1 VPEGEARALTANPLE
16 LQTLDFQD
24 YYAVLGVPRTAS
36 EKEIKAAYRML
47 ARKYHPDVNRENK
60 EAEEKF
66 KGINEAYEV
75 LSDAAKRKKYDELGA
90 HWKEYEAWQRAHPG
104 EEPPEGAFGRAG
116 AGVGGQPGAG
126 GFTYRTMRP
135 EDLND
140 LFGTESPYSEFFGTF
155 FGGARRPRGP
165 LRGQDL
171 VQPVPVTLEEVLHGT
186 TRLLEV
192 PAASGARRVEARIP
206 AGVAIG
212 TMIRLAGQGGPGEN
226 GGPSGDLYLEIEV
239 LPNPRF
245 ERRGADLHSQMR
257 VPLATSLLGGEIEV
271 PTLTGRVALRI
282 PPETEDGRVFR
293 LRGQGMP
300 LPNNPTERGNLLVE
314 THVEIP
320 RGLSEHE
327 KDLVREL
334 AHSRGEKVGA
344 R

>member
-1 VPEGEARALTANPLE
+1 M
-16 LQTLDFQD
+16 DYQD
-24 YYAVLGVPRTAS
+24 YYAVLGVPRTAT
-36 EKEIKAAYRML
+36 EKDIKTAYRKL
-47 ARKYHPDVNRENK
+47 ARKYHPDVNRDNK

-75 LSDAAKRKKYDELGA
+75 LSDPAKRKRYDELGA
-90 HWKEYEAWQRAHPG
+90 NWKEYEAWQRAHPG
-104 EEPPEGAFGRAG
+104 EEPPEFAFGRGG

-126 GFTYRTMRP
+126 GFEFRTTRP

-140 LFGTESPYSEFFGTF
+140 LFGTDSPYSDFFGRF

-165 LRGQDL
+165 MRGQDL
-171 VQPVPVTLEEVLHGT
+171 IQPVPITLEEALRGT

-192 PAASGARRVEARIP
+192 PAAGGVRRVEARIP
-206 AGVAIG
+206 PGVTTG
-212 TMIRLAGQGGPGEN
+212 TTIRLAGQGAPGEN
-226 GGPSGDLYLEIEV
+226 GGPPGDLYLEIEE

-245 ERRGADLHSQMR
+245 ERRGADLHSKLR
-257 VPLATSLLGGEIEV
+257 VPLATTLLGGEVEV

-300 LPNNPTERGNLLVE
+300 LANNPAERGNLLVE

-320 RGLSEHE
+320 HGLTERE

-334 AHSRGEKVGA
+334 ARGREEKVGA